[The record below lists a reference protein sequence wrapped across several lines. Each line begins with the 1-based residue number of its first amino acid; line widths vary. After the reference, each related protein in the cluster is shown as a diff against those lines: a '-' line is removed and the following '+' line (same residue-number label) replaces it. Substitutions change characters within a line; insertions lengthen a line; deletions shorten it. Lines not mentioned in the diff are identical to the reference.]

1 MLAYSNVNCRT
12 HKEQQA
18 LTATLSRCM
27 TKCKALFSKAS
38 GPDAADAAAAS
49 PAALA
54 IELHDK
60 IGLD

>member
-1 MLAYSNVNCRT
+1 
-12 HKEQQA
+12 
-18 LTATLSRCM
+18 M

-54 IELHDK
+54 MELHD
-60 IGLD
+60 